1 MTNSLPWKITM
12 LSIGKPSISM
22 GHLCHGYVKYP
33 EGISDCRIAIS
44 QNQGKLRHAKILIYP
59 MIDTH
64 MVSPEVSPKKN
75 RSSKIKNESHPQIFR
90 NYHHDGLPP

>member
-1 MTNSLPWKITM
+1 
-12 LSIGKPSISM
+12 M